1 MDKDFHVR
9 GHHRN
14 RHVAVM
20 GESSEQSSVVSL
32 RNGKED
38 QRHLGHHQENEGRL

>member
-1 MDKDFHVR
+1 MMDKDFHVR

-14 RHVAVM
+14 IVVM
-20 GESSEQSSVVSL
+20 DELSEQSRFVSL
-32 RNGKED
+32 PKGKRD